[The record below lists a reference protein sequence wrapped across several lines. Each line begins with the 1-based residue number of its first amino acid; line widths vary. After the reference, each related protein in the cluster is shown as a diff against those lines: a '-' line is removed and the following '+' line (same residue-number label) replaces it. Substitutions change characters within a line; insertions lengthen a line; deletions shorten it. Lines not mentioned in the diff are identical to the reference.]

1 MPCPILHMACSLSI
15 SPCSTLL
22 ENLYQDNG
30 AIYLD
35 LLMWITIMGLWANE
49 LLCNNLPNLQ
59 YFVIAHK

>member
-49 LLCNNLPNLQ
+49 LL
-59 YFVIAHK
+59 